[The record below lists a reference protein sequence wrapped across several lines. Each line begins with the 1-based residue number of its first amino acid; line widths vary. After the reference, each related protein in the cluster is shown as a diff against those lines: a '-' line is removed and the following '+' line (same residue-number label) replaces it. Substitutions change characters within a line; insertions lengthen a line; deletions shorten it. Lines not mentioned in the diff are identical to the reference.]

1 MDILSAVIAAI
12 QAVSVIVLA
21 AGVVALYL
29 ATRTYARSVQ
39 DLLAALREQTRL
51 SSQET
56 NARARLIEGMEEQ
69 RAARPQPIILPQ
81 AHVLGGPTARLLARF
96 HNFGGAPAFQ
106 IQAYLVYSEREHLLT
121 AWAANVWPGATLR
134 DGPQWASLAQG
145 ENRLWEM
152 NLADAQLDA
161 HNTAFVLVA
170 VYEDVSQ
177 RRFVAGQPYLMDK
190 DDEGHLMALPQ
201 EAIYPQ
207 EWKELFSGRSVKH
220 D

>member
-39 DLLAALREQTRL
+39 DLLGALREQAQISTTEA
-51 SSQET
+51 S
-56 NARARLIEGMEEQ
+56 ARARLLEGMEEQ
-69 RAARPQPIILPQ
+69 RVARPQPIIFPQ

-106 IQAYLVYSEREHLLT
+106 VRAYLVYSEREHLMA
-121 AWAANVWPGATLR
+121 AWNANVWPGAALR
-134 DGPQWASLAQG
+134 DGPQWASLAKG
-145 ENRLWEM
+145 ESRLWEL
-152 NLADAQLDA
+152 NLADAGLAA

-170 VYEDVSQ
+170 VYEDVGE
-177 RRFVAGQPYLMDK
+177 RRFVAGQPYVMDK

-201 EAIYPQ
+201 DAIYPQ
-207 EWKELFSGRSVKH
+207 EWKELFSGRSVAH